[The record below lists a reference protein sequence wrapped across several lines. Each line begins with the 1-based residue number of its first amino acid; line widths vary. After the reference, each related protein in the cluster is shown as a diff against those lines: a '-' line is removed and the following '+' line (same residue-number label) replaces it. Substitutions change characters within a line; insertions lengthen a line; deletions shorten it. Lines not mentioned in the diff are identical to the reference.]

1 MLVNKRTISSFFP
14 YKDKLPIELR
24 SSLVYQFSC
33 ETCSHRYIGSTYRNL
48 YIRVHEH
55 SGRSPRTGKLISCP
69 SNSSIL
75 DHSIICNTKVDIS
88 KFKILNQISCKFS
101 LRILES
107 MYIHKE
113 KPELNDMF
121 SATPLLVVR

>member
-1 MLVNKRTISSFFP
+1 MLVNKRTIGSFFP
-14 YKDKLPIELR
+14 YKDKLPLELR

-55 SGRSPRTGKLISCP
+55 SGKSPRTGKMISCP
-69 SNSSIL
+69 SHSSIL
-75 DHSIICNTKVDIS
+75 DHSIICNTKIDIS
-88 KFKILNQISCKFS
+88 KFKILEQISCKFS

-107 MYIHKE
+107 LYINKE
-113 KPELNDMF
+113 KSKLNYMH
-121 SATPLLVVR
+121 SIIPLLVIR